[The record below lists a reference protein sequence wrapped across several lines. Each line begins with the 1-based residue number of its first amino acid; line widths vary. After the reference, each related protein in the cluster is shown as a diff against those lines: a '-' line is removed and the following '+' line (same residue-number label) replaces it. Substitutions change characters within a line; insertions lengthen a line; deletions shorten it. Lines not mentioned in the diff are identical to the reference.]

1 MKTTPSLLKLP
12 LLAYMAATLI
22 TGPVFAQSAMR
33 QGDHEIIIRGSAKI
47 QESLKAIESDSS
59 ERWTQLDA
67 INAEFETQFAR
78 FQDPSLTE
86 EERGVA
92 NAKALEA
99 RAKLNKM
106 VTQLTDSNL
115 ERFEIIDNELE
126 GMVGAARN
134 LDESNEAVREQ
145 AAEINA
151 QTRTSLANQDKLV
164 RVIEDVRDGTVTE
177 ASKRELKASHNLHA
191 GAVQADKALKEALK
205 NRNQAAEMQNL
216 REIVAQRRNHLLQ
229 MKNVAEGNLKIIR
242 IATVAGMTWEA
253 FSELDQALASFT
265 SLEDPLALETI
276 MRPGIDAQLIRGGG
290 GYNGASTTPSTRTTG
305 GSFNLDNSAFGDLA
319 P

>member
-1 MKTTPSLLKLP
+1 
-12 LLAYMAATLI
+12 
-22 TGPVFAQSAMR
+22 MR
-33 QGDHEIIIRGSAKI
+33 QGDHEIIIQGSAKI
-47 QESLKAIESDSS
+47 QESLKEIENESS

-106 VTQLTDSNL
+106 VNDLAEKNL
-115 ERFEIIDNELE
+115 ERFEVIDNELG
-126 GMVGAARN
+126 GMVGAAKN
-134 LDESNEAVREQ
+134 LDQSNEAALAQV
-145 AAEINA
+145 AEANA
-151 QTRTSLANQDKLV
+151 QTRAALANQDKLIS
-164 RVIEDVRDGTVTE
+164 VIEDVRDGTVTE

-191 GAVQADKALKEALK
+191 SAVKADKALKEALK
-205 NRNQAAEMQNL
+205 GRNQAAEMQNL

-229 MKNVAEGNLKIIR
+229 MKRVAEGNLKIIR

-253 FSELDQALASFT
+253 FSELDQALASIT
-265 SLEDPLALETI
+265 SLEDPLALKTI
-276 MRPGIDAQLIRGGG
+276 MRPGVDAQLIRGGG
-290 GYNGASTTPSTRTTG
+290 GYNGASTTPSTRTSEG
-305 GSFNLDNSAFGDLA
+305 GFNLDNSAFGDLA